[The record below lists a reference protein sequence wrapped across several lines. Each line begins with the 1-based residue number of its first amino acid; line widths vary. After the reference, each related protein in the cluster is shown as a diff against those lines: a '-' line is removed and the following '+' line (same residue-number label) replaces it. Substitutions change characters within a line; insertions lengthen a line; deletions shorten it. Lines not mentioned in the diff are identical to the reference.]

1 MTNKKNNKFIKFF
14 LPLFL
19 GLFSSFSLPPYNF
32 FLINFLTFP
41 LLFNLI
47 TNKKASINLFFVGW
61 LFGFGYFLS
70 SLYWI
75 ANSLTFDENLKV
87 FIPIGL
93 ILVPSFL
100 AVFYGLITLLISFF
114 NLKNNFSSILIF
126 AAIFSFIEFLRGHML
141 GGFPWNLISYSWS
154 EFTNFIQIIS
164 IIGTYTFNLLSITL
178 FLLPIIYFFKNNL
191 KKKLFYSLSIIMILV
206 VNVIY
211 GLNKIKEFDE
221 ANINI
226 LPTNIKVVSPKID
239 IDRFYLENSSEKII
253 NNLIEIS
260 NPIISQN
267 TLFIFPEGILTD
279 IYLDDLE
286 KFKNIFENKFS
297 NNHKIILGIN
307 SLENG
312 KIYNSMVLVDNNL
325 NVLHIYKKNKLVPFG
340 EFVPFEKFFSLIGF
354 KKITEGYQS
363 FSFDNKREIITVKD
377 ISFLPLICYEIIYSG
392 GLLKN
397 DYDFT
402 FILNISEDGWFG
414 NSIGISQHFAH
425 SKYRA
430 LEEGKYVIR
439 AANNG
444 ISAYIDP
451 RGKILNDIK
460 STSKGFIDI
469 NSYKKTK
476 KTLFSVHGNKL
487 FLYFLII
494 YISLFFFLKKK
505 GV

>member
-1 MTNKKNNKFIKFF
+1 MTNKKNNKFINFF

-47 TNKKASINLFFVGW
+47 TNKKASINLFFIGW

-100 AVFYGLITLLISFF
+100 AVFYGLITLLTSFF

-164 IIGTYTFNLLSITL
+164 IIGTYSFNLLSITL
-178 FLLPIIYFFKNNL
+178 FLLPIIYLFKSNL
-191 KKKLFYSLSIIMILV
+191 KKKLFYSLSIILILV

-211 GLNKIKEFDE
+211 GLNQIKEFDE
-221 ANINI
+221 ANINM

-260 NPIISQN
+260 DPIMSQN
-267 TLFIFPEGILTD
+267 TIFIFPEGILTD
-279 IYLDDLE
+279 IYLNDLE
-286 KFKNIFENKFS
+286 KFQNIFENKFS

-325 NVLHIYKKNKLVPFG
+325 KVLHIYKKNKLVPFG

-363 FSFDNKREIITVKD
+363 FSFDNKREIIRVKG

-414 NSIGISQHFAH
+414 NSIGINQHFAH
-425 SKYRA
+425 SKFRA

-451 RGKILNDIK
+451 RGIILNDIK